1 MAIFPKEKKKAPK
14 MAHHDLSH
22 YLRTSMAPG
31 LGYPICCIPC
41 NAGDHH
47 QLEFKHLMN
56 TQAILNPLYGSY
68 RLQICVFF
76 AGVSLYIP
84 KLWRNGSMVDSNG
97 RGTLDVSFPVI
108 HPTPHK
114 PMYQVNECSL
124 PAFLGMGYHTGLFTG
139 DQSQ

>member
-1 MAIFPKEKKKAPK
+1 

-47 QLEFKHLMN
+47 QLDFKNLVN

-76 AGVSLYIP
+76 AGVSLYVP
-84 KLWRNGSMVDSNG
+84 KLWRNGSMVQTAN
-97 RGTLDVSFPVI
+97 GTLDVDFPYMHI
-108 HPTPHK
+108 SPK
-114 PMYQVNECSL
+114 NPMWQVNESSL
-124 PAFLGMGYHTGLFTG
+124 PAYLGMGYHSGLFTG
-139 DQSQ
+139 DQSLFLKS